1 MVVKRTK
8 AEWSEIMNTYKKSGQ
23 TMAAWCRENGVNA
36 KTLGAHMN
44 AEKKI
49 RRSSRTLEEWKIL
62 SEKQKSSGL
71 GLSDWCK
78 ANGINEN
85 TMWSAE
91 SRLAQSQQSKVK
103 VSEQESESS
112 TVKSNWVEVKVLE
125 SEPAAPSSVVPTEIT
140 DVPPVGLSLAATL
153 LPSGAGNNVACV
165 TKSTV
170 LTSES
175 AKIKDMSANMRI
187 RLKNLEVEVNNEY
200 PVEKLMVLV
209 KELVDLC

>member
-44 AEKKI
+44 AEKKN

-62 SEKQKSSGL
+62 SEAQKSSGL

-91 SRLAQSQQSKVK
+91 SRLAQSRQSKAK

-112 TVKSNWVEVKVLE
+112 TVKSSWVEVKVLE
-125 SEPAAPSSVVPTEIT
+125 PEPAMPSSMVPTEIT

-153 LPSGAGNNVACV
+153 PSGVDNNVACV

-175 AKIKDMSANMRI
+175 AKIKDMPANMRI

-200 PVEKLMVLV
+200 PVEKLMILV
-209 KELVDLC
+209 KELVNLC